1 MNKRNYLDI
10 LKEKYLYVALGT
22 VSVMALAF
30 IFTIIQPLNYSST
43 TEALVIQKQLT
54 ETDSYLSAKS
64 AEKIASSL
72 SSVVYSTS
80 FFDKVSQSGLVD
92 LSEISALS
100 EADKRDKWE
109 QKIGAQVVPETGIIQ
124 ITAYDANPQEAEN
137 LASAVAYTLAT
148 QGDEY
153 HGGGENIQ
161 VKVINS
167 ALTSKYPVK
176 PNLFVNLALGL
187 VIGLSGSL
195 LYLYFLPEF
204 NLSVKLKKVEKKIE
218 QEVEEIEQVVATV
231 GTEQCSVQPVQVEPQ
246 SINYSVLD
254 HETYPEVEQIN
265 YSTAP
270 QVYTMFDH
278 LK

>member
-30 IFTIIQPLNYSST
+30 ILTIVQPLNYSSS

-64 AEKIASSL
+64 AEKIATSL
-72 SSVVYSTS
+72 SSVIYSTS
-80 FFDKVSQSGLVD
+80 FFEKVSQTGLVD

-100 EADKRDKWE
+100 EADKRDEWE
-109 QKIGAQVVPETGIIQ
+109 ERVGAQVVPETGIIQ
-124 ITAYDANPQEAEN
+124 ITAYDTNPQEAEN

-204 NLSVKLKKVEKKIE
+204 KISISPKK
-218 QEVEEIEQVVATV
+218 EVIKEEIKEIIQPVIPEV
-231 GTEQCSVQPVQVEPQ
+231 GTEQCSVQA
-246 SINYSVLD
+246 INYSVLD
-254 HETYPEVEQIN
+254 HETYPEIEQMN